1 MKTSTMSFR
10 PITIARH
17 LLVAAIILCASMAHA
32 TVIQKTGGGA
42 PWTLFPGDFRLT
54 PAFPDKASIY
64 ATFVFRPASGDFD
77 LLKVTGR
84 FPHARYM
91 SFNLYDFA
99 EATDFDALADVEIV
113 PDDGSINP
121 FYPGENRDAGN
132 RSYTLWL
139 VKEGAEPP
147 KGAANIF
154 FIPEGVETLSLFL
167 RVYRPDKGFDNLGGV
182 GLPGIEALKSDKSPA
197 GVPDFGIT
205 LDAALQK
212 AGMFILNN
220 ELLETWLV
228 TSWFAGKNVS
238 FHRVSDAG
246 LFPNAHN
253 EYIIAPLP
261 QDYANK
267 VAVITFTPPTFE
279 NTYEGG
285 VFEGGKDVRYWSFCT
300 GGLAETGTIECLCD
314 DQVRKNPDGTVT
326 ICIAPLTLKRT
337 VEKAGFNYMRWGGV
351 AFPVLLHRH
360 LLASKDFPGSIS
372 HVPYIQ
378 RPPAPEERNG
388 QYMADT
394 AVEQFMGEYGPTGRV
409 FTVSEFLWW
418 LWTR

>member
-1 MKTSTMSFR
+1 MSFR
-10 PITIARH
+10 PMTIVRH
-17 LLVAAIILCASMAHA
+17 LLVAAIILCTSMAHA
-32 TVIQKTGGGA
+32 TVVQKTGGGA

-77 LLKVTGR
+77 ILKVTGR

-99 EATDFDALADVEIV
+99 EATDFDALADIEIV
-113 PDDGSINP
+113 ADDGSINP
-121 FYPGENRDAGN
+121 FYPGANRDAGN

-139 VKEGAEPP
+139 VKEGTAPP
-147 KGAANIF
+147 EGAANVF

-182 GLPGIEALKSDKSPA
+182 GLPGIEALKSDGNTA

-205 LDAALQK
+205 LDTALQK

-228 TSWFAGKNVS
+228 TGWFAGKDVS

-253 EYIIAPLP
+253 EY
-261 QDYANK
+261 
-267 VAVITFTPPTFE
+267 
-279 NTYEGG
+279 
-285 VFEGGKDVRYWSFCT
+285 
-300 GGLAETGTIECLCD
+300 
-314 DQVRKNPDGTVT
+314 
-326 ICIAPLTLKRT
+326 
-337 VEKAGFNYMRWGGV
+337 
-351 AFPVLLHRH
+351 
-360 LLASKDFPGSIS
+360 
-372 HVPYIQ
+372 
-378 RPPAPEERNG
+378 
-388 QYMADT
+388 
-394 AVEQFMGEYGPTGRV
+394 
-409 FTVSEFLWW
+409 
-418 LWTR
+418 